1 MRGGKK
7 PGSGRKKNVPNRASA
22 NRERKVAASGETPL
36 DVMIKSMRHLAL
48 ADENASDNRARSR
61 AIILTQ

>member
-1 MRGGKK
+1 MR
-7 PGSGRKKNVPNRASA
+7 RNRASA